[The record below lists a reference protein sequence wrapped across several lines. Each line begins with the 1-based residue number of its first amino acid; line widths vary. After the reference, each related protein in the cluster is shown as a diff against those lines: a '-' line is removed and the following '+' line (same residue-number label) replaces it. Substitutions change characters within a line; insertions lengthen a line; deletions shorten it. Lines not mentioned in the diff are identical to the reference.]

1 MAWDAN
7 RKVGAESQKTYA
19 AKIYSG
25 FMDKYLSG
33 DKILEI
39 GHRGSGEWE
48 TELGIVPKATGIDLG
63 YPGYDGIHLPFS
75 DNSQDAVYSSHCLEH
90 ITDFPTALQ
99 EWFRVLK
106 PGGFLII
113 VVPHYQLYEKTFFLP
128 SRFND
133 DHKRL
138 YHPGILLMELHN
150 SLPIGEWRL
159 RHCQEND
166 LGFDYTLPIDVHSTG
181 SYEIECVIEKIPHY
195 PYIDQM
201 KELASLQERGWK
213 ERP

>member
-1 MAWDAN
+1 MGWDAN

-33 DKILEI
+33 SKILEI

-48 TELGIVPKATGIDLG
+48 TELGIVPNAIGIDLG
-63 YPGYDGIHLPFS
+63 YPGYDGIHLPFP

-90 ITDFPTALQ
+90 IQDFGTALQ

-106 PGGFLII
+106 VGGFLIV

-138 YHPGILLMELHN
+138 YHAGTLLTEIHN
-150 SLPIGEWRL
+150 SLPLGEWRL
-159 RHCQEND
+159 RHCQDTD
-166 LGFDYTLPIDVHSTG
+166 LGFDYTLPVEVHSAG
-181 SYEIECVIEKIPHY
+181 SYEVECVIEKIAHPA
-195 PYIDQM
+195 YIDQM
-201 KELASLQERGWK
+201 VAHANNR
-213 ERP
+213 